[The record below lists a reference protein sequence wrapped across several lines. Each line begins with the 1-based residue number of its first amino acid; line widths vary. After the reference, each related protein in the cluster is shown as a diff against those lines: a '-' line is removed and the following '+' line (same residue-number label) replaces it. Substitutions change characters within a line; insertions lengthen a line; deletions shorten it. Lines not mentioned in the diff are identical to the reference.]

1 MHYTIPILKTE
12 RLLLRPITQQD
23 IEAMYVY
30 TSQENVARYV
40 TWHAH
45 TSIEDTKAFL
55 MLILS
60 GYEQGNH
67 LFWGIEY
74 SGTLIGTIDFV
85 TIDHTH
91 KLGEIGYVL
100 SEDYWN
106 KGLTTE
112 ATIKLIDFGFKELK
126 LVRIQAR
133 CLEEN
138 IGSQKVMEKSR
149 MQFEGLLRKSM
160 FIKGQ
165 YKNVKMYAI
174 TDDDARNPS

>member
-1 MHYTIPILKTE
+1 M
-12 RLLLRPITQQD
+12 
-23 IEAMYVY
+23 
-30 TSQENVARYV
+30 
-40 TWHAH
+40 
-45 TSIEDTKAFL
+45 
-55 MLILS
+55 
-60 GYEQGNH
+60 
-67 LFWGIEY
+67 
-74 SGTLIGTIDFV
+74 
-85 TIDHTH
+85 
-91 KLGEIGYVL
+91 
-100 SEDYWN
+100 
-106 KGLTTE
+106 
-112 ATIKLIDFGFKELK
+112 K